1 MALFPVSYT
10 LPQVL
15 AVAVAGQLLF
25 YLNLLGPELGYR
37 VVFGTAAIWF
47 FFATVASR
55 TLTRFRSPVRAP
67 RALPLWR
74 SLIHVDCADRDYWFC
89 TAARGHGQP
98 SERSRC
104 LPS

>member
-1 MALFPVSYT
+1 MALFHVSYT

-47 FFATVASR
+47 FFATVFMR
-55 TLTRFRSPVRAP
+55 MIRGVRHLARRVP
-67 RALPLWR
+67 RLDHQL
-74 SLIHVDCADRDYWFC
+74 VADGAC
-89 TAARGHGQP
+89 QGV
-98 SERSRC
+98 
-104 LPS
+104 

>member
-47 FFATVASR
+47 FFATVFMRMIRGVRQLARR
-55 TLTRFRSPVRAP
+55 TRPPAGCRWRLS
-67 RALPLWR
+67 R
-74 SLIHVDCADRDYWFC
+74 SLKGAPQ
-89 TAARGHGQP
+89 TGLRGAGLQ
-98 SERSRC
+98 ESRRG
-104 LPS
+104 L